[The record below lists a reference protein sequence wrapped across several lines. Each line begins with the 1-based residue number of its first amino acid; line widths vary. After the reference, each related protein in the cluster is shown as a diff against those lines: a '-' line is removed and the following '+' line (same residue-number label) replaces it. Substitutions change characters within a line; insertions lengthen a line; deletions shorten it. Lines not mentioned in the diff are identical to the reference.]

1 MRKALLVVGVQND
14 LCCPEGASAV
24 PDGDRVAPR
33 ISAVGS
39 AVDHAGDLVIAARE
53 WLPPDTESFA
63 NGRLAPYCVAGTS
76 GAAFHPGL
84 QLSRRTRQVLRYVDP
99 EENGHS
105 AFLAVARDASPL
117 EDLLRVADVEEVF
130 LGGLPLENAIRATA
144 MDALRRGFGVTVLQ
158 DCVAAR
164 DPQAGRDVLTSLRLA
179 GARVTSSGEAILSLY
194 KSGEAR
200 LD

>member
-14 LCCPEGASAV
+14 LCCPEGASPV
-24 PDGDRVAPR
+24 PDGDRVPAR

-39 AVDHAGDLVIAARE
+39 AVDNAGDLVIASRE
-53 WLPPDTESFA
+53 WLHPDIESFA
-63 NGRLAPYCVAGTS
+63 AGRLAPYCVAGTA
-76 GAAFHPGL
+76 GAAFHPAL
-84 QLSRRTRQVLRYVDP
+84 TLSHRTRQVFRYVDP

-105 AFLAVARDASPL
+105 AFLAVGRDASPL
-117 EDLLRVADVEEVF
+117 VDLLRGAGVEEVF
-130 LGGLPLENAIRATA
+130 LGGLPLEHAIRATA
-144 MDALRRGFGVTVLQ
+144 MDGLRRGFDVTVLQ

-200 LD
+200 L

>member
-24 PDGDRVAPR
+24 PDGHRVPAR

-53 WLPPDTESFA
+53 WLPPDTECFA
-63 NGRLAPYCVAGTS
+63 AGRLAPYCVAGTA
-76 GAAFHPGL
+76 GAAFHPEL
-84 QLSRRTRQVLRYVDP
+84 TLSHRTRQVFRYVDP

-105 AFLAVARDASPL
+105 AFLSVARDASPL
-117 EDLLRVADVEEVF
+117 AELLHGAGVEEVF
-130 LGGLPLENAIRATA
+130 LGGLPLEHAIRATA
-144 MDALRRGFGVTVLQ
+144 MDALRRGFDVTVLQ

-200 LD
+200 L